1 MYSTE
6 TIQRAVQLLLQR
18 MRLEL
23 LLSGSSGSGEPTVL
37 LSVSLGL
44 LLQRHKPLVFAD
56 IDLRRLVLQRH
67 SLQPVRQLAL
77 SKRRLFV
84 LGYSIL
90 ERHHVCRLSAIWPT
104 VLQSNSL
111 QPIRCQSSLHGS
123 SSRHFSN
130 CLLL

>member
-1 MYSTE
+1 MHSTE

-23 LLSGSSGSGEPTVL
+23 LLSGSSRSAEPTVL

-56 IDLRRLVLQRH
+56 IDLRRLVFQRH

-90 ERHHVCRLSAIWPT
+90 EWHYVCRLSAIWPT

-111 QPIRCQSSLHGS
+111 QPVRCQSSLHDS
-123 SSRHFSN
+123 SSWHFSN

>member
-1 MYSTE
+1 MHSTE

-23 LLSGSSGSGEPTVL
+23 LLSGSSRSAEPTVL

-44 LLQRHKPLVFAD
+44 LLQWHKPLVFAD
-56 IDLRRLVLQRH
+56 IDLRRLVFQRH

-90 ERHHVCRLSAIWPT
+90 EWHYVCRLSAIWPT

-111 QPIRCQSSLHGS
+111 QPVRCQSSLHDS
-123 SSRHFSN
+123 SSWHFSN